1 MNDAEKKFRE
11 EIAAL
16 SHELRRPLTSIG
28 GFVDGILDGTIPEKN
43 YMHYLRIVSDEVKRL
58 TDITTKMLDT
68 SKIELLDG
76 ISSPQ
81 KFSLNE
87 TVVRMFCTLEN
98 IIESKSITIEGL
110 DSENIVTVTGDLGMI
125 SQALFNIIEN
135 AVKYTSVNGCI
146 SVSFSTEDN
155 FSVFRIRNTGC
166 GISEDEKEKIFD
178 KFYRSE
184 EAKKNE
190 PEGTGLGLA
199 ITKAI
204 VNLHNGTVSADGITD
219 GFAEFTVKLPS

>member
-1 MNDAEKKFRE
+1 MNDAEKQFRE

-76 ISSPQ
+76 VSSPQ

-98 IIESKSITIEGL
+98 VVESKSITIEGL

-135 AVKYTSVNGCI
+135 AVKYTAVNGCI

-166 GISEDEKEKIFD
+166 GISENEKEKIFD

-184 EAKKNE
+184 TAKKNE
-190 PEGTGLGLA
+190 PDGTGLGLS

-204 VNLHNGTVSADGITD
+204 INLHNGTVSADGITD
-219 GFAEFTVKLPS
+219 GFAEFIVKLPS